1 MAEKQKKAGKP
12 SKKGGMGRGLS
23 AILPQS
29 EGSGEV
35 VDLPVETIVPNPNQP
50 RTRFTPDA
58 LEALSNSI
66 AASGVVQP
74 LIVRKLSDGSYE
86 LIAGE
91 RRLRAA
97 QMAGLDRVP
106 AVVRTSDEAER
117 MEVALIENMV
127 REDLNPVEEAR
138 ACAALVEDL
147 GLSKEEL
154 GRRVGRSRSQV
165 SNLIRLLDLPDD
177 VLAMLEEGRLS
188 EGHGRAVLQVSDH
201 DLRRDLAR
209 RAEAGQW
216 TVRRTEQ
223 EARKIATGGT
233 KTRGKASGPDAEE
246 AEALEKVAGRLER
259 GLGHPV
265 RIRPGR
271 GGLRVEVTVEDIGEA
286 NRLADKLARQQ

>member
-1 MAEKQKKAGKP
+1 VAEKR
-12 SKKGGMGRGLS
+12 GMGRGLS

-29 EGSGEV
+29 EASAEV
-35 VDLPVETIVPNPNQP
+35 VDLPVETVVPNPNQP
-50 RTRFTPDA
+50 RTRFSPDA
-58 LEALSNSI
+58 LEALSQSI

-106 AVVRTSDEAER
+106 AVVRDSDEAER

-177 VLAMLEEGRLS
+177 VLEMLEDGRLS
-188 EGHGRAVLQVSDH
+188 EGHGRAILQVPDH
-201 DLRRDLAR
+201 EGRRELGR
-209 RAEAGQW
+209 RAESGDW
-216 TVRRTEQ
+216 TVRRIEQ
-223 EARKIATGGT
+223 EARGIATGERKGG
-233 KTRGKASGPDAEE
+233 GKGNGLDAEE
-246 AEALEKVAGRLER
+246 AEAIEELTGRLEAD
-259 GLGHPV
+259 LGHPV

-271 GGLRVEVTVEDIGEA
+271 GGLKVEITVEDIDEA
-286 NRLADKLARQQ
+286 GRLADKLARQE

>member
-1 MAEKQKKAGKP
+1 MAEKQRR
-12 SKKGGMGRGLS
+12 GMGKGLG
-23 AILPQS
+23 AILPQTAAS
-29 EGSGEV
+29 AEV
-35 VDLPVETIVPNPNQP
+35 VDLPVEVIVPNPNQP
-50 RTRFTPDA
+50 RTRFSPEA

-106 AVVRTSDEAER
+106 AVVRDSDEAER

-154 GRRVGRSRSQV
+154 GRRVGRSRPQV

-177 VLAMLEEGRLS
+177 VLEMLEDGRLS
-188 EGHGRAVLQVSDH
+188 EGHGRAILQVADH
-201 DLRRDLAR
+201 DGRRDLAR
-209 RAEAGQW
+209 RAESGDW

-223 EARKIATGGT
+223 EARKRSSAGKGRSRKGT
-233 KTRGKASGPDAEE
+233 TLDAEE
-246 AEALEKVAGRLER
+246 AEAIENLTSRLEQ
-259 GLGHPV
+259 GFGHPV
-265 RIRPGR
+265 RIRAGR
-271 GGLRVEVTVEDIGEA
+271 SGLKVEVSVEDIEQAG
-286 NRLADKLARQQ
+286 RLADKLARGQ